1 MTMATRLSINNC
13 AKTFPDGTHA
23 LLPTTLTVD
32 PGRILALL
40 GPSGCGK
47 TTMLRIIAGLE
58 KPDAGGSVCFDQDD
72 VTAKPIEQRSVGM
85 VFQSY
90 ALFPNMNVRANIG
103 YGLRV
108 KGLPKAEIAA
118 RVEEVISFCR
128 LEGLE
133 RRSASQ
139 LSGGQRQRVALA
151 RAVAPRPR
159 VLLMDEPLS
168 ALDAALRDSLRDELA
183 DMLRRLS
190 ITAVFVTHD
199 QSEAMAIAD
208 LIAVMQAG
216 VIQQVDAP
224 ETLYG
229 QPETAFV
236 ATFIGGANQLDGTV
250 VDGMLMLE
258 GGKLDI
264 GGRNLTGRSVFVRS
278 EHIRLVNPVGA
289 TLTGTVTSRIFLG
302 DHVKLRLEG
311 VCGSPITVKTS
322 GSVVPALEERVGLD
336 IDYRALILTP
346 R

>member
-1 MTMATRLSINNC
+1 MSSATRLTLRDC
-13 AKTFPDGTHA
+13 AKTFPDGTKA
-23 LLPTTLTVD
+23 LLPTTLSVD
-32 PGRILALL
+32 PGQILALL

-58 KPDAGGSVCFDQDD
+58 QPDEGGSVRFDEDD
-72 VTAKPIEQRSVGM
+72 VTAKPIEQRAVGM

-108 KGLPKAEIAA
+108 KGLLKADINA
-118 RVEEVISFCR
+118 RVDEVIAFCR
-128 LEGLE
+128 LEGLAH
-133 RRSASQ
+133 RSVAQ

-159 VLLMDEPLS
+159 ILLMDEPLS

-208 LIAVMQAG
+208 RIAVMQAG
-216 VIQQVDAP
+216 VIEQIDPP

-229 QPETAFV
+229 QPKTAFV
-236 ATFIGGANQLDGTV
+236 ATFIGGANHLDGDV
-250 VDGMLMLE
+250 VDGALILQ
-258 GGKLDI
+258 
-264 GGRNLTGRSVFVRS
+264 GGRLDVGASNLSGRQVFVRS
-278 EHIRLVNPVGA
+278 EDVALVDPDKA
-289 TLTGTVTSRIFLG
+289 KLTGTVTSRIYLG
-302 DHVKLRLEG
+302 DHVKLKIDG
-311 VCGSPITVKTS
+311 VCNAPITVKTS
-322 GSVVPALEERVGLD
+322 GKDVPQVNERVGVA
-336 IDYRALILTP
+336 IDHRSLILTE